1 MASGDSFRDV
11 EYLSAKFTQI
21 NYNLFLR
28 FLRIDLSN
36 FTEIVVNKKLLQL
49 TFMQNKNSNTQI
61 KKEIVNSIVHGFG
74 IIFGIVSIPIL
85 IAFALKGSNIRGVIG
100 AAIYGFCFLQLF
112 TFSTLYH
119 GFQNSQVKRI
129 LEILDHISIYF
140 LIAGTYTPFL
150 LMYLNNSFG
159 ISLLSILWGL
169 TALGILFKIFFLG
182 KWKKISTLIY
192 IAMGCIMVVGGR
204 TFFEG
209 IPNNILTM
217 ILIGCA
223 LYLIGVVFYLWD
235 KYPYNHAIWHFFVLA
250 AAVCH
255 YVAILLAVATN

>member
-1 MASGDSFRDV
+1 M
-11 EYLSAKFTQI
+11 
-21 NYNLFLR
+21 
-28 FLRIDLSN
+28 
-36 FTEIVVNKKLLQL
+36 VNKKLLQL

-61 KKEIVNSIVHGFG
+61 KKEIANSIVHVFG
-74 IIFGIVSIPIL
+74 VIFGIVGIPIL
-85 IAFALKGSNIRGVIG
+85 IAFALKGNNIKGVIG

-119 GFQNSQVKRI
+119 AFQNSQVKRI

-150 LMYLNNSFG
+150 LLYLNNSFG
-159 ISLLSILWGL
+159 ISLLSVLWGL
-169 TALGILFKIFFLG
+169 TVLGILFKVFFIG
-182 KWKKISTLIY
+182 KWKIFSTLIY
-192 IAMGCIMVVGGR
+192 IGMGCIMLVGGH
-204 TFFEG
+204 TFFES
-209 IPNNILTM
+209 IPQNILTM

-235 KYPYNHAIWHFFVLA
+235 KYPYNHAIWHSFVLA

-255 YVAILLAVATN
+255 YVAILFAVAANEPLVESFVNP